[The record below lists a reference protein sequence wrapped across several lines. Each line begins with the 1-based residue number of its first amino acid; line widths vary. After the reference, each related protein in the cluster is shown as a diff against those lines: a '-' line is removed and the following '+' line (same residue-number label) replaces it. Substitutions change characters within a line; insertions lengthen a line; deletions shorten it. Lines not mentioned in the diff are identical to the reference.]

1 MIRVVLG
8 LVGVAGFGVLYV
20 QGKLARTEVEKLRAE
35 VALARIEG
43 ALTKPSLVRQ
53 A

>member
-1 MIRVVLG
+1 MIRVFLG
-8 LVGVAGFGVLYV
+8 LVGVAGFGVLYA
-20 QGKLARTEVEKLRAE
+20 QGKAARTEVERLRAE

-43 ALTKPSLVRQ
+43 ALADPSLVRQ